1 MNLKYSKKI
10 CNNTR
15 TLDVG
20 CVGYGNVMGIH
31 KELESLNLPLLVGI
45 DVNGINQLNR
55 NDIVCCD
62 IQNYGDVTKLIH
74 RFGQFE
80 TIIMLEVI
88 EHLGNIYDTVINI
101 NRLLVKN
108 GKIVLSTP
116 NAISDKWIKQ
126 VKQSGYHKAGKKHIH
141 WYDKQTITQL
151 FELFGFKLFEVVSK
165 DLEPR
170 LIISFIKEKE
180 V

>member
-45 DVNGINQLNR
+45 DVNGVEELNR
-55 NDIVCCD
+55 DDIVYCD
-62 IQNYGDVTKLIH
+62 IQNYNDVTNLIDK
-74 RFGQFE
+74 FGQFE
-80 TIIMLEVI
+80 TIIMLEVM
-88 EHLGNIYDTVINI
+88 EHLGNIYDTVENI
-101 NRLLVKN
+101 NRLLVSD
-108 GKIVLSTP
+108 GKIVISTP

-126 VKQSGYHKAGKKHIH
+126 VKQSGYHKAGKRHVH

-151 FELFGFKLFEVVSK
+151 FEMFGFQLFEVVNK
-165 DLEPR
+165 DLDSR
-170 LIISFIKEKE
+170 LIISFVKEKE